1 LITHHCKVVLCKEIP
16 DQIDNTY
23 MGIYAGISSDNIRNL
38 HIVLADS
45 PEPVENAAGVL
56 CKRWLHAQA
65 RPSRVLLAIGSS
77 VIDGSIQVQLA
88 VSSVA

>member
-1 LITHHCKVVLCKEIP
+1 LCIIIQ
-16 DQIDNTY
+16 DCLCY
-23 MGIYAGISSDNIRNL
+23 
-38 HIVLADS
+38 LA
-45 PEPVENAAGVL
+45 VFLQNAAGVL

>member
-1 LITHHCKVVLCKEIP
+1 VVLCKEIP

-45 PEPVENAAGVL
+45 PEPVEVCCVSL
-56 CKRWLHAQA
+56 YKIVFVIWL
-65 RPSRVLLAIGSS
+65 SS
-77 VIDGSIQVQLA
+77 YRMQL
-88 VSSVA
+88 VCFVKGGYMHKQGLVVFC